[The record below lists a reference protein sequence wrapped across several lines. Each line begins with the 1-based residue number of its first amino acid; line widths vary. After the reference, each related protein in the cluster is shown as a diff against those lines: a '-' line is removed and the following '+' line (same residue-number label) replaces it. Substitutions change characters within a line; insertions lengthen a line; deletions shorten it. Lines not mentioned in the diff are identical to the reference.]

1 MTKLDAEELR
11 EKSETELNQQLQDLQ
26 KELVKERGQIE
37 VGGFAE
43 NPGQIAEMK
52 KSIARIKTVLNE
64 KSSN

>member
-11 EKSETELNQQLQDLQ
+11 DESEGELRQQLQDLQ

-43 NPGQIAEMK
+43 NPGEIGEMK

-64 KSSN
+64 KTST

>member
-11 EKSETELNQQLQDLQ
+11 EKSEEELQQQLTDLQ
-26 KELVKERGQIE
+26 RELVEERGQIE

-64 KSSN
+64 KRSN

>member
-1 MTKLDAEELR
+1 VTKLDAEDLRNKTVDELQ
-11 EKSETELNQQLQDLQ
+11 QQLQDLQ

-43 NPGQIAEMK
+43 NPGEIADMK

>member
-1 MTKLDAEELR
+1 MTKLDIEELR
-11 EKSETELNQQLQDLQ
+11 NQSEIELKQQLQDLRR
-26 KELVKERGQIE
+26 ELIQERGQIE

-64 KSSN
+64 ESTK

>member
-11 EKSETELNQQLQDLQ
+11 EKSKSELNQQLQDLQ

>member
-11 EKSETELNQQLQDLQ
+11 KKSEEELQQQLTDLQ
-26 KELVKERGQIE
+26 RELVEERGQIE

-43 NPGQIAEMK
+43 NPGQIADMK

-64 KSSN
+64 KRSN

>member
-11 EKSETELNQQLQDLQ
+11 DESEDELRQQLQDLE

-43 NPGQIAEMK
+43 NPGEIGEMK

-64 KSSN
+64 KTTN

>member
-1 MTKLDAEELR
+1 MTKLDAEDLRNKTVDELQ
-11 EKSETELNQQLQDLQ
+11 QQLQDLQ

-43 NPGQIAEMK
+43 NPGEIAEMK

>member
-1 MTKLDAEELR
+1 VTKLEADELR
-11 EKSETELNQQLQDLQ
+11 KKSEDELQQQLTDLQ
-26 KELVKERGQIE
+26 QELVKERGQIE

-64 KSSN
+64 KSSK

>member
-1 MTKLDAEELR
+1 MTKLETQDLRDKTEDELQ
-11 EKSETELNQQLQDLQ
+11 EQLTDLQ

-43 NPGQIAEMK
+43 NPGEIADMK

>member
-1 MTKLDAEELR
+1 MTKLDADELR
-11 EKSETELNQQLQDLQ
+11 EKSEDELNQQLQDLQ
-26 KELVKERGQIE
+26 KELVTERGQIE

-52 KSIARIKTVLNE
+52 KSIARIKTILNE